1 MQAAAITHATGRELQ
16 FEKGIDILQIRKEG
30 NETFAYINGEKADI
44 GKARDFMKEL
54 SKDLGSELFGQLQSM
69 VKTLSQSPA
78 LSMQQAAGIEK
89 RPELQLQ
96 IRDTDAITRD

>member
-1 MQAAAITHATGRELQ
+1 MRPLPTSMA
-16 FEKGIDILQIRKEG
+16 K
-30 NETFAYINGEKADI
+30 
-44 GKARDFMKEL
+44 
-54 SKDLGSELFGQLQSM
+54 SGQLQSM

>member
-1 MQAAAITHATGRELQ
+1 
-16 FEKGIDILQIRKEG
+16 
-30 NETFAYINGEKADI
+30 
-44 GKARDFMKEL
+44 MKEL